1 MPLLQDSFC
10 SEVYFWFLFGTLF
23 LFVCYVPVREMVR
36 RSYGSRIL
44 VFFNVSCG
52 KKQNSILVLSRKLNG
67 TMEICTV
74 IY

>member
-1 MPLLQDSFC
+1 
-10 SEVYFWFLFGTLF
+10 
-23 LFVCYVPVREMVR
+23 VPVWEMVR

-52 KKQNSILVLSRKLNG
+52 KKQNSILVLNRKLNG